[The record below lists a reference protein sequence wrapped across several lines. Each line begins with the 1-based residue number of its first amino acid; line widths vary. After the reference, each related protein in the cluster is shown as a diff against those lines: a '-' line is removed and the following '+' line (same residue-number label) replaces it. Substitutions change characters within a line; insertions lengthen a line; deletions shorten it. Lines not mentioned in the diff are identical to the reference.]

1 MIIII
6 IIIRLAAEHNGF
18 HCLRLSHGKIIPQT
32 AKELKLTNNLF
43 EKLHPIRDHK
53 KIHRKEKTSKLKQNK
68 FSRPEKCPNAEFFL
82 VRIFPHLDQKK
93 LRIWT
98 LFTQCLLSELDSN
111 DEIQVVN
118 LQILQKHFFFKPTIN
133 VILNLGESIFR
144 F

>member
-1 MIIII
+1 MIII
-6 IIIRLAAEHNGF
+6 IIIRLAPEHNCF

-53 KIHRKEKTSKLKQNK
+53 KIHRNEKTSKLKQNK
-68 FSRPEKCPNAEFFL
+68 FSRSEKCPNTEFFSGPY
-82 VRIFPHLDQKK
+82 FPEFGSEK

-98 LFTQCLLSELDSN
+98 LFTQFLLSELDSN

-118 LQILQKHFFFKPTIN
+118 LQIL
-133 VILNLGESIFR
+133 
-144 F
+144 

>member
-1 MIIII
+1 MIII

-43 EKLHPIRDHK
+43 EKLHPITDHK

-68 FSRPEKCPNAEFFL
+68 FSRPEK
-82 VRIFPHLDQKK
+82 
-93 LRIWT
+93 
-98 LFTQCLLSELDSN
+98 CLLSELDSN